1 MPQNCQIIGVNSVT
15 NIEPGKGVMPAP
27 VVRNAD
33 WFENFIQARIG
44 LRTPKSYQLM
54 PEGIRTCM
62 LCGFLFSLLVLYR
75 IVANCRFARGRRA
88 PERFSG
94 WVADLFI

>member
-33 WFENFIQARIG
+33 WLENFPSFRIAAR
-44 LRTPKSYQLM
+44 L
-54 PEGIRTCM
+54 
-62 LCGFLFSLLVLYR
+62 
-75 IVANCRFARGRRA
+75 
-88 PERFSG
+88 
-94 WVADLFI
+94 

>member
-33 WFENFIQARIG
+33 WLENFPILPYRCPFSHAH
-44 LRTPKSYQLM
+44 LLM
-54 PEGIRTCM
+54 SEDLRTCM
-62 LCGFLFSLLVLYR
+62 LCGSLFL
-75 IVANCRFARGRRA
+75 IPMCTG
-88 PERFSG
+88 
-94 WVADLFI
+94 